1 MKNYTIILLISS
13 FLILVNCK
21 SRLINKTEETI
32 GKINKQSVLIDQFK
46 KNGRNDAFMKSKLY
60 NYQNFEILE
69 AEFFGDTLMR
79 TQMKIYMK
87 DSLMIKFEHYG
98 LRGSDAR
105 LGKEKPYAKVFSEIY
120 YFESPRKGILKY
132 KEIKIKNFSAFKKA
146 KSDLD
151 KIKFEITEVN
161 QNDYEMVL
169 RNYVDLIQLHN
180 KTN

>member
-1 MKNYTIILLISS
+1 MKNYNIILLISS
-13 FLILVNCK
+13 FLIFVNCK
-21 SRLINKTEETI
+21 SRLINKTEEII
-32 GKINKQSVLIDQFK
+32 GQINKQSVLIDQFK
-46 KNGRNDAFMKSKLY
+46 KNGRNDAFIKSKLY
-60 NYQNFEILE
+60 NYKNFEILE

-105 LGKEKPYAKVFSEIY
+105 LRKDKPYAKVSKEIY

-146 KSDLD
+146 KSDLG
-151 KIKFEITEVN
+151 KMKFEITEAD
-161 QNDYEMVL
+161 QNDYEIIK
-169 RNYVDLIQLHN
+169 RNYEDLMQLHN
-180 KTN
+180 NTN